1 MRKIEPTNLEQ
12 AKILIR
18 RLPLKDFDGLRELID
33 VELINRRNEDEGRI
47 TPERALEVLRNFHDD
62 FYNEEKEFSSQKELR
77 NALLWILTNY
87 EALQKSLADKA
98 GSIG

>member
-18 RLPLKDFDGLRELID
+18 RLPLKDFDGLRELIE
-33 VELINRRNEDEGRI
+33 VELINRRNVDEGKI
-47 TPERALEVLRNFHDD
+47 TPERALEVLRYFHDD
-62 FYNEEKEFSSQKELR
+62 FYNEEKEDYSQKEVR

-87 EALQKSLADKA
+87 EEQQKSLADKA
-98 GSIG
+98 DSTA

>member
-33 VELINRRNEDEGRI
+33 MELTNRRNADAGKI
-47 TPERALEVLRNFHDD
+47 TPERALEVLRYFHDD
-62 FYNEEKEFSSQKELR
+62 FYNEEKEEFSQKEVR

-87 EALQKSLADKA
+87 EAQQKSLSDKVF
-98 GSIG
+98 